1 MATGTLSA
9 SPSLSTL
16 KSTAVVSGSFLSGAM
31 ITLSTITV
39 PVLLD
44 TTTHAPQLLHQWVRT
59 YHYGHISLPTISA
72 ATAILYFYIAAA
84 QSAKSQPWRKAALV
98 GVLTLVMVP
107 FTWVIMNGTN
117 EVLFGLQR
125 GTEPFL
131 GEGGNGNGSVVD
143 VEAGAGAKATI
154 EGVRGLVVKWGWM
167 HLVRSL
173 FPLLAAVLGLGIC
186 V

>member
-1 MATGTLSA
+1 MPEP

-44 TTTHAPQLLHQWVRT
+44 TTTHPPQLLHQWVRT
-59 YHYGHISLPTISA
+59 YHYGHISLPTISI
-72 ATAILYFYIAAA
+72 ATAILYFYIAAC
-84 QSAKSQPWRKAALV
+84 QSSRSKPWRRAALV
-98 GVLTLVMVP
+98 GVLTVIMVP
-107 FTWVIMNGTN
+107 FTWVCMSPTN
-117 EVLFGLQR
+117 DVLFGLQR
-125 GTEPFL
+125 ESQIRGLNQTQI
-131 GEGGNGNGSVVD
+131 EGFGDGN
-143 VEAGAGAKATI
+143 ATGAGI
-154 EGVRGLVVKWGWM
+154 EGDVATLEGVTELVVRWGWM

-173 FPLLAAVLGLGIC
+173 FPLAAAVVGLGIC

>member
-31 ITLSTITV
+31 MTLSTITV

-44 TTTHAPQLLHQWVRT
+44 TTTHPPQLLHQWVRT

-72 ATAILYFYIAAA
+72 ATAVLYFYIAVV
-84 QSAKSQPWRKAALV
+84 QSSKSRPWRKAALV

-125 GTEPFL
+125 GTEGFL
-131 GEGGNGNGSVVD
+131 VGGSNGNGTGMAD
-143 VEAGAGAKATI
+143 AEAGAGATI